1 VYTKKNFSRNASYFI
16 PHALFGFFLVSLEY
30 RKTPPN
36 AAPVPAAR
44 TAKVSDLAKMKNRA

>member
-1 VYTKKNFSRNASYFI
+1 VYTKKNFSRNASYFT

-44 TAKVSDLAKMKNRA
+44 TAKVSDLAKSLK